1 MCDSKACNGEM
12 QEPQNSLIVRVVSSV
27 LDKLIS
33 GHVDSP
39 KVLFVVAFPSFVI
52 VH

>member
-1 MCDSKACNGEM
+1 M
-12 QEPQNSLIVRVVSSV
+12 QEPQYSLIVRVVSSV

-39 KVLFVVAFPSFVI
+39 KRTLGCGNEFIKFQSSYAPDVTI
-52 VH
+52 E